1 MTASLN
7 LEGDYAMKK
16 FIIAATAALT
26 LAGTL
31 ASTTTEAH
39 AKKWGWGKGAAI
51 GIGFGVL
58 GAAAAASSY
67 AYADDCRLVR
77 VYNSYGEYIGRR
89 EICR

>member
-1 MTASLN
+1 
-7 LEGDYAMKK
+7 MKK

-39 AKKWGWGKGAAI
+39 AKKWGWGKGVGII
-51 GIGFGVL
+51 GLGVL
-58 GAAAAASSY
+58 GAAAASSY

>member
-39 AKKWGWGKGAAI
+39 AKKWGWGKG
-51 GIGFGVL
+51 GIVLGLGVL

-67 AYADDCRLVR
+67 AYADECRVVR